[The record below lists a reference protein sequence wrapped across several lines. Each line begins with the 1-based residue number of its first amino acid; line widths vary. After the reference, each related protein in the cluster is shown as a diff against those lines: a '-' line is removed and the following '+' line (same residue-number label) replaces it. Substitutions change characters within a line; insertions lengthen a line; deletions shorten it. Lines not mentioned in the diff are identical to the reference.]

1 MPMLQTTQL
10 EKRYGTGEGS
20 VTALSGVN
28 LIVEAG
34 EFVAIMGASGSGKST
49 LLSILGGL
57 EPATGGEVL
66 IAGEPITAMD
76 ERRLTALRRE
86 RIGFIFQSFNLL
98 PVLTARENVA
108 LPLVIQGVAG
118 REAIERT
125 DRALRQVDLWDRK
138 DHLPSALS
146 GGQQQR
152 VAIARALVKEPA
164 IILADEPTGNLDS
177 RTSQE
182 IMALL
187 SRAAREFGQT
197 LLLITHD
204 PGVAAHADRILTM
217 QDGHLVEERRL
228 RSRA

>member
-1 MPMLQTTQL
+1 MPMLQTTHL
-10 EKRYGTGEGS
+10 EKRYGAGEGS

-28 LIVEAG
+28 LAIEAG

-57 EPATGGEVL
+57 EPATRGEVL
-66 IAGEPITAMD
+66 IGGESITAMD
-76 ERRLTALRRE
+76 ERTLTAMRRD
-86 RIGFIFQSFNLL
+86 RIGFIFQAYNLL

-108 LPLVIQGVAG
+108 LPLVIQGVATS
-118 REAIERT
+118 EAIERT

-177 RTSQE
+177 RTTQE
-182 IMALL
+182 IMAVL
-187 SRAAREFGQT
+187 SRAARKFGQT

-204 PGVAAHADRILTM
+204 PSVAAHADRILTM
-217 QDGHLVEERRL
+217 QDGRLVEERRL